1 MMTTAT
7 AGFSP
12 VVRLGPNPAKGRDLV
27 VGDVHGHFAT
37 LRHALAELEVGA
49 GDRLFSLGDLIDR
62 GPDSARALSWIEG
75 ADPAA
80 RFDLVIRGNHEQLM
94 LDALASESAAAYE
107 PLWPTDRELWY
118 GNGGSWWQD
127 RMPEDPDAGAWTA
140 ALAALPFAA
149 RIETPHG
156 PVGLVHACPVF
167 PSWEELEEAL
177 AGDGRAARL
186 TRMRALWSRVWHRFL
201 QPEIGEHGREYAGPV
216 AGVRA
221 VVTGH
226 TAVKRPVWREN
237 VLDIDTG
244 IVRPHLRRL
253 TIARIDTED
262 IGTWTFDRVPEDE
275 A

>member
-1 MMTTAT
+1 MTTAT
-7 AGFSP
+7 AGFPP

-49 GDRLFSLGDLIDR
+49 GDRLFSIGDLIDR
-62 GPDSARALSWIEG
+62 GPDSAQALSWIEG
-75 ADPAA
+75 SDPTA

-94 LDALASESAAAYE
+94 LDALAPESSASYE
-107 PLWPTDRELWY
+107 PLWPTDRNLWY
-118 GNGGSWWQD
+118 DNGGHWWAD
-127 RMPEDPDAGAWTA
+127 CGPSDPDAEAWTA
-140 ALAALPFAA
+140 ALVALPFAA
-149 RIETPHG
+149 RIETLHG

-177 AGDGRAARL
+177 GDEGFPGRHA
-186 TRMRALWSRVWHRFL
+186 RMRALWSRVWHRIR
-201 QPEIGEHGREYAGPV
+201 QPEIGERGYLHAGSV

-226 TAVKRPVWREN
+226 TPVSEPVWHWN

-244 IVRPHLRRL
+244 IIRPHLRRL
-253 TIARIDTED
+253 TVVRIDTEE
-262 IGTWTFDRVPEDE
+262 IGTWTFDRVPEDKT
-275 A
+275 